1 MAFEK
6 LAPYIDFI
14 EQGFQD
20 KKSPR
25 AIANELGQPGLYST
39 INRYKAAV
47 WGMKDLVGEAKEERA
62 NKHDEKHDHA
72 VQEVVSTLELIELGK
87 LRAKQLMSVNLGE
100 EFDVSDGQKHKLTL
114 GSASIYWPTGMQ
126 MARDA
131 AKMELELAGEMKPEV
146 NVTIQNEI
154 KLDDILKEYYGS
166 EDAPG
171 RQDSEGDDPGE
182 SVHSAQTH
190 GQASPIP
197 DGPKA

>member
-14 EQGFQD
+14 EESFGK

-39 INRYKAAV
+39 INRYKVAV

-62 NKHDEKHDHA
+62 SKHDEKHDQA

-100 EFDVSDGQKHKLTL
+100 EFDVSDGQKHRLTL

-131 AKMELELAGEMKPEV
+131 AKLEMELV
-146 NVTIQNEI
+146 
-154 KLDDILKEYYGS
+154 
-166 EDAPG
+166 
-171 RQDSEGDDPGE
+171 GDDPE
-182 SVHSAQTH
+182 SR
-190 GQASPIP
+190 
-197 DGPKA
+197 KANAIESLSEAEIDARLSELLNIIDSSKTDKDK

>member
-14 EQGFQD
+14 EESFKK

-62 NKHDEKHDHA
+62 SKHDEKRKEA

-87 LRAKQLMSVNLGE
+87 LRAKQLMSVNIGD

-114 GSASIYWPTGMQ
+114 GSASIYWPIGMQ
-126 MARDA
+126 VARDA
-131 AKMELELAGEMKPEV
+131 AKLEMELV
-146 NVTIQNEI
+146 
-154 KLDDILKEYYGS
+154 
-166 EDAPG
+166 
-171 RQDSEGDDPGE
+171 GDDPESRKANALESLSEAELDARLKEALAIIGE
-182 SVHSAQTH
+182 AES
-190 GQASPIP
+190 G
-197 DGPKA
+197 